1 MEKDPQKSKLSRRFL
16 THIRMTIAAWTIIVG
31 ASFLWDL
38 YSHKYVIITGE
49 KFRIAVGIGYILLW
63 ILVSGG
69 ILALGRQWKK
79 TIDQLHDTMASLQQ
93 TERRQRALL
102 DAIPDLLFVFNRE
115 GRYLDVGGTAHSP
128 IYKQPEEMLGK
139 TLLDVLPKDLAQER
153 LALIQKVLDTGEPQS
168 FEYWIPLQDEERFFE
183 GRIVPGSPDEVL
195 FITRDITEKKEAADK
210 LRRLKEFNESIVQR
224 VSEGIVV
231 QDLDGRFSFV
241 NPAAAELLGY
251 TVEELTGQ
259 CWTTI
264 VPPDQ
269 RQLVKQADE
278 RRKAGIS
285 DHYELELLRKDGSR
299 VIVLTSGNPMLVDG
313 EYAGTMAV
321 FTDIRAQKEAEAAL
335 ENANDELEYA
345 VLRANELAVA
355 AEKANQAK
363 SEFLATMSHEIRT
376 PMNGIIGM
384 TELAL
389 STSLTAEQREYLTAV
404 QTSAEALLGII
415 NDILDFSKIE
425 AGKLELEE
433 IDFDLRDTVEKLGDI
448 LSPRALEKNLE
459 LLIYVEPT
467 AITAVRG
474 DPLRLRQIM
483 VNLVGNAIKF
493 TDEGEVRVEAKMLN
507 ATDDTIEMK
516 ISVIDTGI
524 GIPEE
529 KQTLIFETF
538 SQADST
544 TTRKYGGTGLGL
556 AISRQLVE
564 MMGGSLWVE
573 SEYGRGSVFNFTVL
587 LTRQPTALAPDA
599 GDERL
604 RDIRVLVVDDNA
616 SSRRILASTL
626 EAWGCPVEEAADG
639 TQALRQLE
647 HALDAGNLFDVV
659 LLDVQM
665 PQMNGIEVLQTIRQT
680 DGLGSLPVVMLP
692 MVNTLREVINRR
704 DLAWADYVTK
714 PVKYAELMR
723 GLLVAIG
730 AEEAKEPTDGAEDA
744 DPDIHISKTDVEI
757 LLVEDNEIN
766 RRLAVAMLEREGYRL
781 QTAENGKIALAM
793 LEAHP
798 FDLILMD
805 VQMPEMNGLEATAAI
820 RANPAWADIP
830 IIAMTAHALE
840 GDREYFISAGMN
852 DYVTKPIRT
861 KEVTAAIARQLTRIA
876 TDDTPAPPDAPEEIP
891 IPPANDILDPSGPL
905 EWFGGDV
912 KTFAELLAFFLV
924 EAEGYLDDLS
934 AAIAGDDA
942 HAVTQIAHKLKGAA
956 ANMGASQVQYAA
968 FALEKMGKA
977 GELADAPAALETLR
991 DEFSSL
997 KNYCQP
1003 YMLMVNTE

>member
-1 MEKDPQKSKLSRRFL
+1 MEKQPQKSKLSRRFL
-16 THIRMTIAAWTIIVG
+16 THIQMTIAAWTMIVG
-31 ASFLWDL
+31 ASFFWDL
-38 YSHKYVIITGE
+38 YSHTNIFITGE
-49 KFRIAVGIGYILLW
+49 KFRIAVGIGYALLW
-63 ILVSGG
+63 MLVSGG
-69 ILALGRQWKK
+69 ILALGWQWKK
-79 TIDQLHDTMASLQQ
+79 TIDQLHNTMEALQQ
-93 TERRQRALL
+93 TECRQRALL

-115 GRYLDVGGTAHSP
+115 GRYLNVKGTFHSSLFKP
-128 IYKQPEEMLGK
+128 PDEMLGN
-139 TLLDVLPKDLAQER
+139 TLFDVLPADLARER
-153 LALIQKVLDTGEPQS
+153 FILIQKVFDTGEPQS
-168 FEYWIPLQDEERFFE
+168 FEYWIQLQGEERFFE
-183 GRIVPGSPDEVL
+183 GRIVQSSPDEVL
-195 FITRDITEKKEAADK
+195 FIVRDITEKKEAVDK

-231 QDLDGRFSFV
+231 QDLDGYFNFV

-259 CWTTI
+259 YWTTI

-269 RQLVKQADE
+269 RQLVKQANE

-285 DHYELELLRKDGSR
+285 DHYELELLRKDGAR
-299 VIVLTSGNPMLVDG
+299 IIVLTSGNPMLVDG

-448 LSPRALEKNLE
+448 LSPRALDKNLE

-474 DPLRLRQIM
+474 DPLRLRQII

-507 ATDDTIEMK
+507 ATDDTVEIQ
-516 ISVIDTGI
+516 ISVTDTGI

-529 KQTLIFETF
+529 KQALIFETF

-564 MMGGSLWVE
+564 MMGGNLWVE
-573 SEYGRGSVFNFTVL
+573 SEYGQGSVFTFTIRL
-587 LTRQPTALAPDA
+587 LRQPNAPAPDVS
-599 GDERL
+599 DERL
-604 RDIRVLVVDDNA
+604 HGVRVLVVDDNA
-616 SSRRILASTL
+616 SNRHILASTL
-626 EAWGCPVEEAADG
+626 EAWGCSVKEAADG
-639 TQALRQLE
+639 TQAIRQLK
-647 HALDAGNLFDVV
+647 HALDAGNLFDVA

-665 PQMNGIEVLQTIRQT
+665 PHMNGIEVLQTIRRT
-680 DGLGSLPVVMLP
+680 NGLSSLPVVMLP
-692 MVNTLREVINRR
+692 VVNTLREVINRR
-704 DLAWADYVTK
+704 DLEWAEYVTK

-723 GLLVAIG
+723 GLLVATG
-730 AEEAKEPTDGAEDA
+730 AEKAKEPADSAEETG
-744 DPDIHISKTDVEI
+744 PSIHIKKTDVEI

-766 RRLAVAMLEREGYRL
+766 RRLAVAMLAREGYRL
-781 QTAENGKIALAM
+781 QTAENGKIALTM
-793 LEAHP
+793 LEAHT

-840 GDREYFISAGMN
+840 GDKEHFIAAGMD

-861 KEVTAAIARQLTRIA
+861 KEILAAIARQLTRIA
-876 TDDTPAPPDAPEEIP
+876 PADTPEEIP

-905 EWFGGDV
+905 EWFDGDV
-912 KTFAELLAFFLV
+912 KTFAELLSFFLV
-924 EAEGYLDDLS
+924 EAGGYLDDLS

-977 GELADAPAALETLR
+977 GELTAAPAALETLR
-991 DEFSSL
+991 EEFSTL
-997 KNYCQP
+997 QNYCQP
-1003 YMLMVNTE
+1003 YMLMVNTQ